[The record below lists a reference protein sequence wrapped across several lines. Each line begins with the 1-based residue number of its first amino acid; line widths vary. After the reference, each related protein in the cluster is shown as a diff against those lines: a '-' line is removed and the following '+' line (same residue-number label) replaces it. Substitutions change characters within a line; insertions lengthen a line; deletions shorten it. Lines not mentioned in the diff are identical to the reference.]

1 LAHIHD
7 KNIIHRDIKGANI
20 FLMKDNTVKIGD
32 LGVARILRNTIDQ
45 ASTYVGTPY
54 YMAPEIYEGQQYT

>member
-1 LAHIHD
+1 
-7 KNIIHRDIKGANI
+7 
-20 FLMKDNTVKIGD
+20 MKDNTVNIGD